1 MQIAKCN
8 HNSFDQNF
16 FRWSLAVTVDVFIP
30 DWMPCIVPS
39 SENIPKNHMQNI
51 ICFALQPNLYC
62 KFCHP
67 KKAWLYWWLAV
78 KWNARVF
85 PFFEFL
91 NKLDPETDVT
101 KALNSFSLI
110 WLSVLNC
117 LCAEVVHSQVL
128 TQMEQLGKRN
138 FHWVF
143 WLLDSSDQGI
153 ESEKVIGFG
162 RLAWKPVFLSA
173 VWFSCELIISTF

>member
-1 MQIAKCN
+1 
-8 HNSFDQNF
+8 
-16 FRWSLAVTVDVFIP
+16 
-30 DWMPCIVPS
+30 
-39 SENIPKNHMQNI
+39 MQNI

-143 WLLDSSDQGI
+143 WLLDSSNQGI

-162 RLAWKPVFLSA
+162 RLAWKPVFWALFDFHVNSLLA
-173 VWFSCELIISTF
+173 HFKGTLTDPWICGHRKHSLTHVFCESSVCFDDVKVDK